1 MTATSLRLR
10 LHWLHSQGHF
20 LTTWSSSGLTVSPLS
35 GHPIQLRF
43 KTMQIIINQGKNA
56 HLTCSSC
63 SHSLLYLV
71 QFLFWWKN
79 MEEPMQQGKHEV
91 TGPPLGPITWGY
103 FWKLQGLPSSKELHQ
118 LLSLTYFF
126 PTNITNSSRKPSNLW
141 RFRTVLKRLF
151 QLRPVVNLRS
161 FRPYTYTLYQLQVSQ
176 NPVYGMISR

>member
-1 MTATSLRLR
+1 MSAFPHPLRHKNALPKNADPPSFLVVSKIDSNKKTSPLLMTATSLRLR

-20 LTTWSSSGLTVSPLS
+20 LTTWSSSGLTVGPLS

-71 QFLFWWKN
+71 EFLFWWKN
-79 MEEPMQQGKHEV
+79 MEEPMEQGKHEV

-103 FWKLQGLPSSKELHQ
+103 FWYFRKLWFSEFSSLH
-118 LLSLTYFF
+118 SLKAAAHETHGPIF
-126 PTNITNSSRKPSNLW
+126 L
-141 RFRTVLKRLF
+141 
-151 QLRPVVNLRS
+151 
-161 FRPYTYTLYQLQVSQ
+161 
-176 NPVYGMISR
+176 